1 MSSTSPARPPTENQL
16 SSNPGVQVQVT
27 THNNEGKA
35 VVKSTTPVKVY
46 IYIYIYI
53 KQYSNVIITAKPSAD
68 GPCPA
73 PLTSRAPY
81 SCTVPTD
88 WLTHRT
94 TVGPVRR

>member
-46 IYIYIYI
+46 
-53 KQYSNVIITAKPSAD
+53 KNQHFNIIAKASA
-68 GPCPA
+68 GCPRTA
-73 PLTSRAPY
+73 PLSSRDPVSY
-81 SCTVPTD
+81 TVPTD